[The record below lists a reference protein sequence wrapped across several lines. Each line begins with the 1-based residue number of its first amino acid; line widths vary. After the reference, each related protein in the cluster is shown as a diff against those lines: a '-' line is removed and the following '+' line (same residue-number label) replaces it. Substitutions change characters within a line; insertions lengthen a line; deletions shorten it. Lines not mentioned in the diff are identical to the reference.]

1 MKEDVILA
9 GVGGQGLLLLAEVIG
24 QAALASGLHLK
35 QAEVHGMAQRGG
47 SVTSHLRFSDRPIYS
62 DLVPDGEAD
71 LVLSLEVLE
80 GLRYAHLLSASGVLV
95 TSTASVRNMPGY
107 PDEAAILAAVRR
119 LPAAVVVDAPR
130 LAEAAGSPQAA
141 NVVVLGA
148 AVPFLGLREERIVEA
163 LRQALAAKSQAVLD
177 ADLRALH
184 LGLKVQAA
192 DRPAA

>member
-1 MKEDVILA
+1 VKEDVILA

-148 AVPFLGLREERIVEA
+148 AVPFLGLQVERIADA
-163 LRQALAAKSQAVLD
+163 LRQAFAGKSQAVLD
-177 ADLRALH
+177 ANLRALH

>member
-1 MKEDVILA
+1 VKEDVILA

-71 LVLSLEVLE
+71 LVISLEVLE

-148 AVPFLGLREERIVEA
+148 AVPFLGLQVERIADA
-163 LRQALAAKSQAVLD
+163 LRQAFAGKSQAVLD
-177 ADLRALH
+177 ANLRALH

>member
-148 AVPFLGLREERIVEA
+148 AVPFLGLQVERIADA
-163 LRQALAAKSQAVLD
+163 LRQAFAGKSQAVLD
-177 ADLRALH
+177 ANLRALH